1 MDKKILILLVLIA
14 SLLIPLW
21 SQAQHNAPS
30 GQLPEIGS
38 RVRVAA
44 PKLAPGWHVGML
56 NRLRVEPVC
65 YVILIFESSNKLKA
79 SLKVNEIT
87 EIQLSTLYNKGF
99 GGYDPGHPLY
109 PNEEWTEVSLEA
121 LRAANKCRKP

>member
-1 MDKKILILLVLIA
+1 MMTSNKIYILILV
-14 SLLIPLW
+14 LLIPL
-21 SQAQHNAPS
+21 SNYAQDKVPS
-30 GQLPEIGS
+30 SQLPQIGS

-79 SLKVNEIT
+79 SLTLNEIT
-87 EIQLSTLYNKGF
+87 EIQLSTLYDKGF
-99 GGYDPGHPLY
+99 GGYDPSNPLY
-109 PNEEWTEVSLEA
+109 RNESWTDVSLEA
-121 LRAANKCRKP
+121 LRAANKCRKL

>member
-1 MDKKILILLVLIA
+1 MDKKLLVLIV

-21 SQAQHNAPS
+21 SRAQHTAPN

-38 RVRVAA
+38 RVRVTA
-44 PKLAPGWHVGML
+44 PMLAPGWHVGML

-79 SLKVNEIT
+79 SLTLNEIT
-87 EIQLSTLYNKGF
+87 EIQLSTLYDKGF
-99 GGYDPGHPLY
+99 GGYDPSNPLY
-109 PNEEWTEVSLEA
+109 RNESWTDVSLEA

>member
-1 MDKKILILLVLIA
+1 MMTGNKIQILILG
-14 SLLIPLW
+14 LLISL
-21 SQAQHNAPS
+21 SSYARHEVPS
-30 GQLPEIGS
+30 SQLPQIGS
-38 RVRVAA
+38 RVRVGA

-79 SLKVNEIT
+79 SLTLNEIT
-87 EIQLSTLYNKGF
+87 EIQLSNLYDKGF

-109 PNEEWTEVSLEA
+109 PDEEWTEVSLEA